1 MFISVLRRED
11 RPPPPRS
18 APANGIARYFARAPP
33 LRKLRAAPLRRP
45 SFGSPRSAAAAI
57 MEPQPDSL
65 EGWVAVRDSAF
76 VEPQPPP
83 RLRFLVGWNE
93 VEGAFA
99 VTCHCRSEA
108 AERAPQSW
116 AGLFSAP
123 ALRGVH
129 RQLAAVCPR
138 LEPAL
143 PALPP
148 APPGASGGLWAVLF
162 PGSAAPDEAEVA
174 ELCRQLER
182 YLGWALELCG
192 GRVLLDVLFAADSHR
207 DDEYFES
214 LHEFRGKALRGHL
227 ARAKEGL
234 RRVRAL
240 GRGWDRAVLLRA
252 GRGSAPWA
260 ARAERLLLSSGTP
273 LLLQKDA
280 L

>member
-1 MFISVLRRED
+1 M
-11 RPPPPRS
+11 
-18 APANGIARYFARAPP
+18 
-33 LRKLRAAPLRRP
+33 
-45 SFGSPRSAAAAI
+45 PRSAAAAI

-65 EGWVAVRDSAF
+65 EGWVAVRDTAF
-76 VEPQPPP
+76 AEPQPPP

-93 VEGAFA
+93 AEGAFA
-99 VTCHCRSEA
+99 VTCHCRAET

-148 APPGASGGLWAVLF
+148 ALPGASGGLWAVLF
-162 PGSAAPDEAEVA
+162 PSGPAPSEAEVA

-192 GRVLLDVLFAADSHR
+192 GRVLLDVLFAADRR

-214 LHEFRGKALRGHL
+214 LHEFRGKALHGHL
-227 ARAKEGL
+227 AGAKEAL
-234 RRVRAL
+234 RRVWAL
-240 GRGWDRAVLLRA
+240 GRGWDRAVLLWA
-252 GRGSAPWA
+252 GRGSAKWA
-260 ARAERLLLSSGTP
+260 ARVERLLLSGETP
-273 LLLQKDA
+273 LLFQKDA